1 MAQDYKNTASR
12 SDPNAPAPG
21 WIWLIAGFA
30 MGFTA
35 AVLLKVGGE
44 VRSGAGSTQ
53 QNEIAGKPVDKDD
66 GLVFEFY
73 NMLPNFEVIIPEQDK
88 DVQRHGEVT
97 SIDQPGTYVLQVG
110 SFKTFSEADKLKA
123 TLALLGIE
131 SRIQKV
137 TIGNDQT
144 WHRVRVGPYSD
155 LEKLNDT
162 RERMA
167 ESDFQALVIRV
178 GD

>member
-12 SDPNAPAPG
+12 PDPNTPAPG

-44 VRSGAGSTQ
+44 VRSGTGSTQ
-53 QNEIAGKPVDKDD
+53 QSEIADKPVEKDD
-66 GLVFEFY
+66 GPRFDFY
-73 NMLPNFEVIIPEQDK
+73 KMLPNFEVIIPEQDK
-88 DVQRHGEVT
+88 DVQRPGEVT
-97 SIDQPGTYVLQVG
+97 YIDQPGTYVLQVG

-123 TLALLGIE
+123 TLALLGVE

-137 TIGNDQT
+137 TIDNDQT

-155 LEKLNDT
+155 LEKLNNT
-162 RERMA
+162 RARMA
-167 ESDFQALVIRV
+167 ESDLQALIIRV